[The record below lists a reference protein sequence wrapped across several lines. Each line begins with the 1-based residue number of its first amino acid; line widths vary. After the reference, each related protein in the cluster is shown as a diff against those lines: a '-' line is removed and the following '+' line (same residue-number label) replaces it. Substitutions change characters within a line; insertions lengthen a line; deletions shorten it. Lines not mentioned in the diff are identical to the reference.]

1 MRIDLNITEETV
13 LLGFHGGRGETSA
26 CMVADGNSRIMRGRL
41 TPGASIGDHCHDDSS
56 EILYILQGRGQ
67 AALDGEVENWEPGI
81 CHYCPKEHTHS
92 LENNGGEDLI
102 FFAVAPRQ

>member
-13 LLGFHGGRGETSA
+13 LLGFHGGRGETA
-26 CMVADGNSRIMRGRL
+26 ARMVADGNNRIMRGRL
-41 TPGASIGDHCHDDSS
+41 TPGAFIGDHRHDDSS
-56 EILYILQGRGQ
+56 EILYILQGRGR

-92 LENNGGEDLI
+92 LENNGGEDVI
-102 FFAVAPRQ
+102 FFAVVPRQ